1 MYDVQASAAVP
12 SIFIPSPTGFFVLK
26 MSKPIAQALRIAH
39 SLADGFAESHGVSGG
54 SIVVIGGVGDV
65 VGKVDVVIG
74 RVGGCLMV
82 PSMYPKTSLAVAAV
96 RMSLRHNGQF
106 VPSNLSV
113 SENMDVAEVILSQ
126 MVTYLVCD

>member
-26 MSKPIAQALRIAH
+26 MSKPIAQASRIAH
-39 SLADGFAESHGVSGG
+39 SLVDGFAESHGVSGG
-54 SIVVIGGVGDV
+54 FIVVISGVGDV

-82 PSMYPKTSLAVAAV
+82 LSMYPKTPLAVAAV
-96 RMSLRHNGQF
+96 RMSLRHDGQF

-113 SENMDVAEVILSQ
+113 SENMNVAEVIFWFE
-126 MVTYLVCD
+126 VCYEL